1 MKYRILILRPSD
13 VCFGV
18 IDSMATAF
26 GMALESSG
34 CEVIYFDIKTQGA
47 DAVAQFVQQTFDAVV
62 DFYSGLLGVQVGE
75 NQYFWNFV
83 NAPIYQFDF
92 DYPLYISH
100 TMNVPLRNYHVLCM
114 DEQYCEVIEKT
125 MPNVDKTY
133 HFPPTGISCRELIP
147 WSDREIDVSFVGT
160 SIDYRDN
167 LNKLKNSSGEFRV
180 LGETF
185 FSNMQEDSSVGQKEA
200 LEKTLEQ
207 LRISV
212 SQNEFY
218 QMMDSLGGL
227 IMSASHYYRAN
238 VIQTLLAHDITVDVY
253 GDTWRSMPF
262 AKHPKLNIHSEL
274 RGTSYEEVM
283 ANSKFSLN
291 ILYPNK
297 QSFSERI
304 GYTLLNG
311 AVCVCDE
318 SSYMKQLFQD
328 KEEMLFYRLDR
339 LEQLPDMIKRYLV
352 CPEQAQM
359 ISAAGRKK
367 ALEKHTWAVRAEQF
381 LQILCGVDT

>member
-1 MKYRILILRPSD
+1 
-13 VCFGV
+13 
-18 IDSMATAF
+18 
-26 GMALESSG
+26 
-34 CEVIYFDIKTQGA
+34 
-47 DAVAQFVQQTFDAVV
+47 
-62 DFYSGLLGVQVGE
+62 
-75 NQYFWNFV
+75 
-83 NAPIYQFDF
+83 
-92 DYPLYISH
+92 
-100 TMNVPLRNYHVLCM
+100 
-114 DEQYCEVIEKT
+114 
-125 MPNVDKTY
+125 
-133 HFPPTGISCRELIP
+133 
-147 WSDREIDVSFVGT
+147 
-160 SIDYRDN
+160 
-167 LNKLKNSSGEFRV
+167 
-180 LGETF
+180 
-185 FSNMQEDSSVGQKEA
+185 
-200 LEKTLEQ
+200 
-207 LRISV
+207 
-212 SQNEFY
+212 
-218 QMMDSLGGL
+218 
-227 IMSASHYYRAN
+227 
-238 VIQTLLAHDITVDVY
+238 
-253 GDTWRSMPF
+253 MPF